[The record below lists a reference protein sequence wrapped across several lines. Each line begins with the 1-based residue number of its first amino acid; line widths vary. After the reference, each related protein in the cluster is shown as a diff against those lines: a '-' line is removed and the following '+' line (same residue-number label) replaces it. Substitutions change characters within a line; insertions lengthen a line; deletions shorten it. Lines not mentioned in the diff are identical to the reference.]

1 MILALAGG
9 VGGARL
15 AAGLAAVLPPAEL
28 AIVVNTGDD
37 FTHLGLAISPDI
49 DTVTYTLAG
58 IANPELGWGIAGE
71 SWAFM
76 EQMARLGGETWFRLG
91 DRDLA
96 THVERTRRLRA
107 GESLT
112 EVTAALAAAHGIAH
126 RIVPMADDPAP
137 TIVHSDQGGLAFQDY
152 FVRRQCR
159 PRLERLD
166 FAPHVAPSAAFSS
179 LIDDPALEAVLIC
192 PSNPWLSIAPILA
205 LEGVRQR
212 LRARGVPIVAVSPII
227 GGRAVKGPAA
237 KIMAELGVPV
247 SSAGV
252 AAHYGDFLDGLAID
266 ETDRGEFGEGGRL
279 RLLATGT
286 LMRTAADRARL
297 AAELIEWLRR
307 EWTGGPRLPISGA
320 GI

>member
-9 VGGARL
+9 VGGAKL
-15 AAGLAAVLPPAEL
+15 AAGLAAVLPPEQL

-37 FTHLGLAISPDI
+37 FAHLGLAISPDI

-58 IANPELGWGIAGE
+58 IANPDLGWGIAGE

-76 EQMARLGGETWFRLG
+76 DQLARLGGETWFRLG

-96 THVERTRRLRA
+96 THVERTRRLTA

-112 EVTAALAAAHGIAH
+112 AVTAALAAAHGIAH

-137 TIVHSDQGGLAFQDY
+137 TIVHSDEGALAFQDY

-166 FAPHVAPSAAFSS
+166 FAADVAPSAAFSA
-179 LIDDPALEAVLIC
+179 LINDPALEAVVIC

-205 LEGVRQR
+205 LTGVRQR

-227 GGRAVKGPAA
+227 GGKAVKGPAA

-247 SSAGV
+247 SAAGV
-252 AAHYGDFLDGLAID
+252 AAYYGDLLDGLVVD
-266 ETDRGEFGEGGRL
+266 TGDRDALGEGEPL
-279 RLLATGT
+279 RLLATDT
-286 LMRTAADRARL
+286 LMRDAADRARL
-297 AAELIEWLRR
+297 AKEVVAWLRGA
-307 EWTGGPRLPISGA
+307 WTARPRLPISDA
-320 GI
+320 G